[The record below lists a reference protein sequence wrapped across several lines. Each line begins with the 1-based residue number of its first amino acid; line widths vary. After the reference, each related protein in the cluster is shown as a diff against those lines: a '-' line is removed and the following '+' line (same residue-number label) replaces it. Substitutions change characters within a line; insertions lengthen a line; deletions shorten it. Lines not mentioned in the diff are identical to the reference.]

1 MSDVIVQGTVNA
13 AWNGMPQVLA
23 VGGSV
28 SMPQTPNGSLVVG
41 YFNQSKLNNA
51 GRLSVTSGGSS
62 PTFLPVPALVRTIS
76 ILVKNWAANNLT
88 LTNVSI
94 NATTTIFVQAYGP
107 GIPGVQPGKLTVGT
121 PVQLSMRQ
129 AVQGTALPSW
139 MQLQFTAS
147 AGTEEIV
154 AVVGGP
160 LDQFGNNASVIALNS
175 TAGDTGPPTS
185 IPAPPGFYAT
195 TASNSYGTTFYWG
208 AAAVYV
214 VNLSPQAATPVAVL
228 LQSL

>member
-13 AWNGMPQVLA
+13 AWNGMPQVLN
-23 VGGSV
+23 VGGSA

-41 YFNQSKLNNA
+41 YFNQSQQNNA

-62 PTFLPVPALVRTIS
+62 PILLPVPALVRRIS
-76 ILVKNWAANNLT
+76 ILVKNWGANNLT

-94 NATTTIFVQAYGP
+94 NATTNILVQAYGP

-121 PVQLSMRQ
+121 PVQLAMRQ
-129 AVQGTALPSW
+129 AVQGIALPSY

-147 AGTEEIV
+147 GGTEEAV

-160 LDQFGNNASVIALNS
+160 LDESGNNAAVIALNS
-175 TAGDTGPPTS
+175 TAGERDRRPRYRPRPASSPPLEATATGLPSIGGPQRSTS
-185 IPAPPGFYAT
+185 SICHRRRQC
-195 TASNSYGTTFYWG
+195 
-208 AAAVYV
+208 
-214 VNLSPQAATPVAVL
+214 L
-228 LQSL
+228 

>member
-13 AWNGMPQVLA
+13 AWNGMPQVLN
-23 VGGSV
+23 VGGSA

-41 YFNQSKLNNA
+41 YFNQSQQNNA

-62 PTFLPVPALVRTIS
+62 PILLPVPALVRRIS
-76 ILVKNWAANNLT
+76 ILVNNWGANNLT

-94 NATTTIFVQAYGP
+94 NATTNILVQAYGP

-121 PVQLSMRQ
+121 PVQLAMRQ
-129 AVQGTALPSW
+129 AVQGIALPSY

-147 AGTEEIV
+147 GGTEEAV

-160 LDQFGNNASVIALNS
+160 LDKSGNNAAVIALNS

-185 IPAPPGFYAT
+185 LPAPPGFFAT
-195 TASNSYGTTFYWG
+195 TGGNTYGMTFNWG
-208 AAAVYV
+208 AATVYV
-214 VNLSPQAATPVAVL
+214 VNLSPQAAVPVTVL